1 MKRVR
6 ISPMTASEK
15 LTRETLDNLKRN
27 RDGRLSSRQWLQ
39 LITEPLTTLLLLS
52 VPLILIAGRY
62 GPAGRLIVI
71 ALIGAFVLTM
81 AMRALRFARV
91 KVCYRV
97 LYADAMGP
105 RWKLWRK
112 TTLASKSG
120 ESIRFDHRLSGRLK
134 LEPDQALHAYYIEA
148 GGRRTLLSA
157 VPKRHPDAEL
167 AEPSIHFERAGGAYY
182 AD

>member
-1 MKRVR
+1 MSAK
-6 ISPMTASEK
+6 EK
-15 LTRETLDNLKRN
+15 LPRETRNDLKRN
-27 RDGRLSSRQWLQ
+27 REGRLSSRQWLQ

-71 ALIGAFVLTM
+71 ALLGAFVLTM

-91 KVCYRV
+91 KPSYRV
-97 LYADAMGP
+97 LYADGLNS

-120 ESIRFDHRLSGRLK
+120 ETIRFHHRLSGRLNAP
-134 LEPDQALHAYYIEA
+134 PDQALHTYYVEA
-148 GGRRTLLSA
+148 GGRRILLTA
-157 VPKRHPDAEL
+157 VPKRHPQAEL
-167 AEPSIHFERAGGAYY
+167 AEPSDHFEQAGGAFY

>member
-1 MKRVR
+1 M
-6 ISPMTASEK
+6 SASEK
-15 LTRETLDNLKRN
+15 LSRETRNDLKRN
-27 RDGRLSSRQWLQ
+27 REGRLSSRQWLQ

-62 GPAGRLIVI
+62 GPAGRLIVF

-91 KVCYRV
+91 KLCYRV
-97 LYADAMGP
+97 LYADGEAA

-112 TTLASKSG
+112 TTLASKTG
-120 ESIRFDHRLSGRLK
+120 EAVGFDHRLCGRLNVQ
-134 LEPDQALHAYYIEA
+134 PDQALHTYYVEA
-148 GGRRTLLSA
+148 GGRRILLTA

-167 AEPSIHFERAGGAYY
+167 AEPSLHFERAGGAYY

>member
-1 MKRVR
+1 MA
-6 ISPMTASEK
+6 TSEK
-15 LTRETLDNLKRN
+15 LSRETRDNLNRN

-52 VPLILIAGRY
+52 VPLTLIAGRY

-91 KVCYRV
+91 KLCYRV
-97 LYADAMGP
+97 LFADGAQS
-105 RWKLWRK
+105 RWKLWGK
-112 TTLASKSG
+112 TALASKSG
-120 ESIRFDHRLSGRLK
+120 ASIRFDHRLSGRLNV
-134 LEPDQALHAYYIEA
+134 EPDQALHAYYVEA
-148 GGRRTLLSA
+148 GGRRILLTA

-167 AEPSIHFERAGGAYY
+167 AEPSIHFEQAGGIYY

>member
-1 MKRVR
+1 M
-6 ISPMTASEK
+6 SSSEK
-15 LTRETLDNLKRN
+15 LARETLNDLKRN
-27 RDGRLSSRQWLQ
+27 REGRLSSRQWLQ

-62 GPAGRLIVI
+62 GPAGRLIVF

-91 KVCYRV
+91 KLCYRV
-97 LYADAMGP
+97 LFADETGA

-134 LEPDQALHAYYIEA
+134 LEPDQALHTYFVEA
-148 GGRRTLLSA
+148 GGRRILLCA

-167 AEPSIHFERAGGAYY
+167 AEPSIHFEQAGGIYF

>member
-1 MKRVR
+1 MF
-6 ISPMTASEK
+6 TSEK

-27 RDGRLSSRQWLQ
+27 REGRLSSRQWLQ

-62 GPAGRLIVI
+62 GPAGRLIVL

-91 KVCYRV
+91 KLCYRV
-97 LYADAMGP
+97 LYANATQP

-112 TTLASKSG
+112 STLASKSG

-134 LEPDQALHAYYIEA
+134 VEPDQALHAYYIEA
-148 GGRRTLLSA
+148 GGRRILLTA
-157 VPKRHPDAEL
+157 VPRRHPDAEL
-167 AEPSIHFERAGGAYY
+167 AEPSTHFERAGGVYF
-182 AD
+182 DD

>member
-1 MKRVR
+1 MNGM
-6 ISPMTASEK
+6 PASEK
-15 LTRETLDNLKRN
+15 LSRETRKDLKRN

-81 AMRALRFARV
+81 AMRAWRFARV
-91 KVCYRV
+91 KLCYRL
-97 LYADAMGP
+97 LYTDGLGS

-120 ESIRFDHRLSGRLK
+120 ESIRFDHRVSGRLK
-134 LEPDQALHAYYIEA
+134 FEPDQALHTYFVEA
-148 GGRRTLLSA
+148 GGRRILLA
-157 VPKRHPDAEL
+157 ALPKRHPDAEL
-167 AEPSIHFERAGGAYY
+167 AEPSAHFERAGGITY

>member
-1 MKRVR
+1 MA
-6 ISPMTASEK
+6 ASEK
-15 LTRETLDNLKRN
+15 LPRETRNDLKRN
-27 RDGRLSSRQWLQ
+27 REGKLSSRQWLQ

-91 KVCYRV
+91 KLCYRV
-97 LYADAMGP
+97 LYADGKSS

-112 TTLASKSG
+112 TTLVSKSG
-120 ESIRFDHRLSGRLK
+120 EAIRFNHRLTGRLNV
-134 LEPDQALHAYYIEA
+134 EPDQALHAYYVQA
-148 GGRRTLLSA
+148 GGRRILLSVA
-157 VPKRHPDAEL
+157 PKRHPESEL
-167 AEPSIHFERAGGAYY
+167 AEPSIHFERTGGAIY

>member
-1 MKRVR
+1 MSVNEQLPK
-6 ISPMTASEK
+6 E
-15 LTRETLDNLKRN
+15 TRNDLKRN
-27 RDGRLSSRQWLQ
+27 REGKLSSRQWLQ

-62 GPAGRLIVI
+62 GPAGRLMVM

-81 AMRALRFARV
+81 GMRALRFARV
-91 KVCYRV
+91 KLCYRV
-97 LYADAMGP
+97 LYADALQS

-120 ESIRFDHRLSGRLK
+120 EIIRFDHRLAGRVK
-134 LEPDQALHAYYIEA
+134 VKPDQALHAYYVEA
-148 GGRRTLLSA
+148 GGRRILLSV
-157 VPKRHPDAEL
+157 VPQRHPDSEL
-167 AEPSIHFERAGGAYY
+167 AEPSIHFERAGGTFY

>member
-1 MKRVR
+1 MATKQ
-6 ISPMTASEK
+6 K
-15 LTRETLDNLKRN
+15 LPRETRDNLKRN

-91 KVCYRV
+91 KLCYRV
-97 LYADAMGP
+97 LYADGGHK

-120 ESIRFDHRLSGRLK
+120 EDIRFDQRLSGRLK
-134 LEPDQALHAYYIEA
+134 VEPDQAMHTYFVEA
-148 GGRRTLLSA
+148 GGRRILLCV
-157 VPKRHPDAEL
+157 VPKRHPEAEL
-167 AEPSIHFERAGGAYY
+167 AEPSNHFEQAGGIYY

>member
-1 MKRVR
+1 MNGM
-6 ISPMTASEK
+6 PASEK
-15 LTRETLDNLKRN
+15 LSRETRNDLKRN

-91 KVCYRV
+91 KLCYRV
-97 LYADAMGP
+97 LFADGLQS

-120 ESIRFDHRLSGRLK
+120 ETIRFDHRLSGRLK
-134 LEPDQALHAYYIEA
+134 LEPDQALHAYFVEA
-148 GGRRTLLSA
+148 GGRRILLT
-157 VPKRHPDAEL
+157 VLPKRHPDAEL
-167 AEPSIHFERAGGAYY
+167 AEPSSHFERAGGIYY

>member
-1 MKRVR
+1 MG
-6 ISPMTASEK
+6 PMSASEK
-15 LTRETLDNLKRN
+15 LSRETRKDLERN

-71 ALIGAFVLTM
+71 VLIGAFVLTM
-81 AMRALRFARV
+81 AMRAWRFARV
-91 KVCYRV
+91 KMCYRV
-97 LYADAMGP
+97 LFADGSGA

-120 ESIRFDHRLSGRLK
+120 DAIRFNHRLCGRLK
-134 LEPDQALHAYYIEA
+134 VEPDQALHTYYVEA
-148 GGRRTLLSA
+148 GGRRILLTA
-157 VPKRHPDAEL
+157 VPKRHPDSEL
-167 AEPSIHFERAGGAYY
+167 AEPSARFERAGGAYY